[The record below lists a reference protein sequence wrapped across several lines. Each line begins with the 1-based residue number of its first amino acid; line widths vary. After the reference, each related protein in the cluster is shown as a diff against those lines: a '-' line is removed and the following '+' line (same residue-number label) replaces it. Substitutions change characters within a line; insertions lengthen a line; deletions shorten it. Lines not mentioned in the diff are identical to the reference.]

1 MHEPMTSLTMTR
13 NTLPSLCISLC
24 LVACARSEPEHSVD
38 RSAAFRVLVEARSE
52 DGSAVKDVQISSGT
66 QALGHTD
73 DSGRVELALGGEE
86 GDRATLAVR
95 CPTGF
100 ASPERPLSVGLRH
113 LSPGSPAPRFEV
125 DCLRL
130 VHAVLVGVLAQSGPH
145 LPILHLK
152 QKVGET
158 DEHGVAHVLLSASND
173 ERFTLTLDTSR
184 NPALRPQNPSLS
196 FVARDHDEFVLLE
209 HKFVEERAR
218 AVRVVH
224 RRGPQPL

>member
-1 MHEPMTSLTMTR
+1 MTCR
-13 NTLPSLCISLC
+13 TLPSLCVSFVLF
-24 LVACARSEPEHSVD
+24 ACTRGEPAHALA
-38 RSAAFRVLVEARSE
+38 RSAAFPVLVEARSE
-52 DGSAVKDVQISSGT
+52 EGGAVADVQISSGT
-66 QALGHTD
+66 QPLGRTD
-73 DSGRVELALGGEE
+73 ANGRLELALDGEE
-86 GDRATLAVR
+86 GDRATLAVH

-100 ASPERPLSVGLRH
+100 ASPERPLRVGLRH
-113 LSPGSPAPRFEV
+113 LSPGSPPPRFEV

-130 VHAVLVGVLAQSGPH
+130 VHTVLVGVMAQSGPH
-145 LPILHLK
+145 LPILHLQ

-173 ERFTLTLDTSR
+173 ERLTLTLDTSR

-196 FVARDHDEFVLLE
+196 FVAHDHDEFVLLE

-218 AVRVVH
+218 AVRRVR